1 MGRQKELTKKKPAP
15 KRKPKVQ
22 KPEIKEVQIQ
32 EEIQPIVTQS
42 VDEPQIINGLVLVE
56 ATEKAVY
63 MKIGKRYRVTI
74 GQAKRLQQDG
84 KVIYCK

>member
-1 MGRQKELTKKKPAP
+1 MGRQKESTKKKPAP

-22 KPEIKEVQIQ
+22 KPEVKEVQIQ
-32 EEIQPIVTQS
+32 EEVQPIVKQS

-56 ATEKAVY
+56 ATESAVY
-63 MKIGKRYRVTI
+63 MKTGKRYRVTI